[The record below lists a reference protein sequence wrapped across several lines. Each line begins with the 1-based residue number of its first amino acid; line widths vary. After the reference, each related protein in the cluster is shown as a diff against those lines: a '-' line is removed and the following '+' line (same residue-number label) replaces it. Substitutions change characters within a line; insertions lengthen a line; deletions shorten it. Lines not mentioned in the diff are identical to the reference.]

1 MKARQWS
8 LLGFGIAFITSG
20 ALAASGAVRNP
31 PSTVKFQWGDF
42 TLSPRIAAK
51 VSSNQ
56 KLNYVLSIEGT
67 GIPIFGPAMSTGW
80 ERGAKA
86 GGANAQVIGP
96 ITTDIPTQISQITSL
111 LQANQIDCLGF
122 EAHSPGPYVGVI
134 NKAMSEGVPVFG
146 INADSPNSHRI
157 SFFALNEEKAGE
169 LAGRLTGQ
177 IIKSRHLKIT
187 KAALE
192 SGAPE
197 GPYAIKRMTGFMK
210 GLHSVV
216 PSITFANSITTAVK
230 TLYDFPTVYS
240 TTRAYITGHPDVQLI
255 FHTDQGV
262 ETVGKVI
269 KDLKLTGK
277 VWAVGFNTSPT
288 ILDEIVHDQILVT
301 IGQQWN
307 KQAEAGANA
316 CTQFIHNGTVP
327 PSFVPTTPIP
337 VTGANAAALKKT
349 VSVGGA

>member
-1 MKARQWS
+1 VNARRWS
-8 LLGFGIAFITSG
+8 LFAFAIALFTSG
-20 ALAASGAVRNP
+20 ALVASGAVTNP
-31 PSTVKFQWGDF
+31 PSTVKFPWGSF

-80 ERGAKA
+80 KRGATA
-86 GGANAQVIGP
+86 GGANAKVIGP
-96 ITTDIPTQISQITSL
+96 ITTDIPTQISQINSL

-134 NKAMSEGVPVFG
+134 NKAMAQGVPVFG

-177 IIKSRHLKIT
+177 IIKSRHLNIT

-197 GPYAIKRMTGFMK
+197 GPYAINRMTGFMK
-210 GLHSVV
+210 GLHSVI
-216 PSITFANSITTAVK
+216 PGISFANSITTAVK

-240 TTRAYITGHPDVQLI
+240 TTKAYITGHPDVQLI

-277 VWAVGFNTSPT
+277 VWSVGFNVSPT
-288 ILDEIVHDQILVT
+288 IIDEILHDQILVS

-307 KQAEAGANA
+307 KQAEDGANA
-316 CTQFIHNGTVP
+316 CTQFIRNGKVP
-327 PSFVPTTPIP
+327 PSVVATEPIP
-337 VTGANAAALKKT
+337 ITKTNAPALKKT

>member
-1 MKARQWS
+1 MKAKRWS
-8 LLGFGIAFITSG
+8 LPALAVALLTTG
-20 ALAASGAVRNP
+20 ALAASGAVSTP
-31 PSTVKFQWGDF
+31 PSTVKLSWGTF

-80 ERGAKA
+80 KRGATA
-86 GGANAQVIGP
+86 GGASAKVIGP
-96 ITTDIPTQISQITSL
+96 ITTDIPTQISQINSL

-157 SFFALNEEKAGE
+157 AFFALNEEKAGE

-192 SGAPE
+192 SGAPD
-197 GPYAIKRMTGFMK
+197 GPYAINRMTGFMK
-210 GLHSVV
+210 GLHSVL
-216 PSITFANSITTAVK
+216 PGITFANSITTAVK

-240 TTRAYITGHPDVQLI
+240 TTKAYITGHPDVQLI

-277 VWAVGFNTSPT
+277 VWSVGFNVSPT
-288 ILDEIVHDQILVT
+288 ILDEIKNDQILVS

-316 CTQFIHNGTVP
+316 CTQFIRNGKVP
-327 PSFVPTTPIP
+327 ASFVPMTPIP
-337 VTGANAAALKKT
+337 ITSANASALAKT
-349 VSVGGA
+349 VNVGGA